1 MVHGKRRAESERP
14 TQHVPGV
21 IAADAL
27 YRADELKARMGWR
40 NAAFRAACRRGLRT
54 HRVGKRVFVAGA
66 DVLAFVQ
73 QEGGDK

>member
-1 MVHGKRRAESERP
+1 MVHGKRRAESEQS
-14 TQHVPGV
+14 TQPVPGV
-21 IAADAL
+21 IAADSL